1 LDLELNIIF
10 KMKIALLGYGRM
22 GKEIEKI
29 ALSRGHEIVIKKD
42 ITDKIDITKADVAID
57 FSIPNAAFDNISN
70 CINNQIPVISGTTGW
85 LNKYDDAVKLCE
97 EKNGAFIYAS
107 NFSLGV
113 NIFFELNKQ
122 LAKMMHALDD
132 YSISIEEIHHLQKLD
147 APSGTAI
154 TLAEGIIENTAKQK
168 WELADKTSEENIPI
182 TAKRI
187 KDVPGTHTVA
197 YESEVDSIEV
207 KHTAHNRKGFALG
220 AVVAAEW
227 ILGKKGVFTMKDVL
241 NIN

>member
-1 LDLELNIIF
+1 
-10 KMKIALLGYGRM
+10 M